1 LAALFT
7 FLLIFTPLVF
17 IHELG
22 HYIVAR
28 WCGVKVE
35 AFSVGFGRVLW
46 RRQAWGTEWRL
57 AMIPLG
63 GYVKLAGEQDASE
76 GADSDGLW
84 SKTPLQRA
92 AIAIAGPAV
101 NLITPVFIFA
111 AFLIA
116 NGYTTVPPVIGTVA
130 AGSAAEAA
138 GLRAGDRILAID
150 GEALSTWNDLRGFVA
165 DAGGQTLSLAIRR
178 GDSTIDIAASPEI
191 RTVEDMMGGVV
202 ERGMLG
208 ISSVRRGA
216 VVTPTLE
223 LRDTPVRPFDQVV
236 AIDGRPVGDLAEL
249 RSALTGPTHSWTVLR
264 QRSREIGHRIEPEKA
279 KTVTFQWTRPTRSDL
294 GFAYAELVVEG
305 VKPKSSAA
313 AAGLQVGDRILSV
326 GGRAVRSWMSLD
338 AALLNSEG
346 YRSEL
351 KLTRGSELISVS
363 LALEPASVDGP
374 LRSKREVLD
383 HGILRTF
390 WHLPQTTE
398 HRDMSLLDALV
409 VGTEQCASAIATM
422 AEGLRR
428 IATGSVSAS
437 QIGGPVMLY
446 DIAADVAEKADPRTF
461 WWWFALLSL
470 NLGLMNLLPIPVLDG
485 GLIMLSAVEIVR
497 RKPLTLEARA
507 KANTV
512 GLVFVL
518 GLMGLAIVNDVVRL
532 VAS

>member
-1 LAALFT
+1 VGALFT

-22 HYIVAR
+22 HYFVAR

-46 RRQAWGTEWRL
+46 RREAWGTEWRL
-57 AMIPLG
+57 AAIPLG

-76 GADSDGLW
+76 EADPDGLW
-84 SKTPLQRA
+84 SKSPLQRA
-92 AIAIAGPAV
+92 AIAVAGPAV

-138 GLRAGDRILAID
+138 NLRAGDRILAID
-150 GEALSTWNDLRGFVA
+150 GDPLRTWDDLRQFVT
-165 DAGGQTLSLAIRR
+165 DAAGKPLLLTIRR
-178 GDSTIDIAASPEI
+178 GEHQKIIKATPKS
-191 RTVEDMMGGVV
+191 RTVEDALGGVIQ
-202 ERGMLG
+202 RGMLG
-208 ISSVRRGA
+208 ISSVRQSA

-223 LRDTPVRPFDQVV
+223 LRDTPVRPFDHVV
-236 AIDGRPVGDLAEL
+236 AIDGKPIADLGEL
-249 RSALTGPTHSWTVLR
+249 YAALTGPTHHWTVLR
-264 QRSREIGHRIEPEKA
+264 QRGRKVGHKIDPKKA
-279 KTVTFQWTRPTRSDL
+279 KKLTFQWTRPSRENL
-294 GFAYAELVVEG
+294 GFAYAELVIEG
-305 VKPKSSAA
+305 VKPGSPAA
-313 AAGLQVGDRILSV
+313 ATGLQVGDRILSV
-326 GGRAVRSWMSLD
+326 GGQPVRSWMSLD
-338 AALLNSEG
+338 AALLNSPG
-346 YRSEL
+346 YRADIDVARGAER
-351 KLTRGSELISVS
+351 LTVA
-363 LALEPASVDGP
+363 LALKPASVSGP

-383 HGILRTF
+383 HGITRTF

-398 HRDMSLLDALV
+398 HRDMGLIDALI
-409 VGTEQCASAIATM
+409 VGTEQCAAAIATM

-428 IATGSVSAS
+428 IAVGSVSAS

-485 GLIMLSAVEIVR
+485 GLIMLSAIEIVR

-518 GLMGLAIVNDVVRL
+518 GLMGLAIINDVVRL
-532 VAS
+532 ITS